1 MKGLKKVLLILMVV
15 SLVAFLF
22 IGCSSTPA
30 DQDDNDN
37 DEVAETFELRLA
49 TVVSPPHPWT
59 DMAEFFAEE
68 VEKRT
73 DGNVT
78 VRVYNSGSL
87 GDDETTIDEMRI
99 GTVDFVLGGVANA
112 TAFLPE
118 YQITGFSYLFEDMDH
133 FKKVVAPN
141 SPVFQYYQD
150 LHVERNIPLKL
161 LSLAGGGTRVTSTN
175 FGSVSNPDDLKGVNI
190 RLPNNP
196 LEVKI
201 WEAFG
206 ALPTTLPWGDIY
218 SSLQSGLVNGFE
230 STISGYYGSKLYEVA
245 PHQSMT
251 NHQIMISH
259 FTMSKA
265 TYDKLPEEYQRI
277 IEEVGIEAGLL
288 GTEKGEEYDKTL
300 QAEMVE
306 KHGLKVYDVDMDAYS
321 EIVIPMHDELAADI
335 GLTDLL
341 EMIRGLQ

>member
-1 MKGLKKVLLILMVV
+1 VKNIKKLALFLTVIGLTGALL
-15 SLVAFLF
+15 A
-22 IGCSSTPA
+22 GCGATPA
-30 DQDDNDN
+30 DSEDRGEGKTYN
-37 DEVAETFELRLA
+37 FRLA

-59 DMAEFFAEE
+59 DMADYFAEE
-68 VEKRT
+68 VERRT
-73 DGNVT
+73 EGNVT
-78 VRVYNSGSL
+78 IRVYHSGSL
-87 GDDETTIDEMRI
+87 GDDETTIDEMRL
-99 GTVDFVLGGVANA
+99 GTIDFVLGGVANA

-133 FKKVVAPN
+133 FKRVVSPD
-141 SPVFQYYQD
+141 SPVLKHFQQ
-150 LHVERNIPLKL
+150 LHEERDIPLKL
-161 LSLAGGGTRVTSTN
+161 LALAGGGTRVTSTN
-175 FGSVSNPDDLKGVNI
+175 FGPVSRPDSLKGINI
-190 RLPNNP
+190 RLPGNP

-218 SSLQSGLVNGFE
+218 SSMQSGLVQGFE

-265 TYDKLPEEYQRI
+265 ANDKLPAEYREV
-277 IEEVGIEAGLL
+277 IEEVAIEAGIL
-288 GTEKGEEYDKTL
+288 GTEKGEEYDQTL

-306 KHGLKVYDVDMDAYS
+306 KYGVEVYEVDMDAFA
-321 EIVIPMHDELAADI
+321 EIVIPMHDELAAEI
-335 GLTDLL
+335 GLTELL
-341 EMIRGLQ
+341 QMIRDLR